1 MIPIIQIEKL
11 IDVMYLHVIQHEL
24 IINRN
29 IPYILNFNSNPAKS
43 NDIEVVDSRCTSG
56 NHTIKGNV
64 GILISKGIIISK
76 LSKQFDEIISVGA
89 KIKPIVP
96 KIVNIKKKNDV
107 LIL

>member
-1 MIPIIQIEKL
+1 MILIEIL
-11 IDVMYLHVIQHEL
+11 IEVVYLNVKENEL

-29 IPYILNFNSNPAKS
+29 IPYILNFNNKPAKN
-43 NDIEVVDSRCTSG
+43 NDIEVEDSRCTSG
-56 NHTIKGNV
+56 NQTIEGKV
-64 GILISKGIIISK
+64 GILIKKGIIISK
-76 LSKQFDEIISVGA
+76 LSKKLDEMISDEA

>member
-1 MIPIIQIEKL
+1 
-11 IDVMYLHVIQHEL
+11 MYLHVKENEL

-29 IPYILNFNSNPAKS
+29 IPYILNFNNKPAKN
-43 NDIEVVDSRCTSG
+43 NDIEVADSRCTSG
-56 NHTIKGNV
+56 NHTIEGKV
-64 GILISKGIIISK
+64 GILIKKGIIISK
-76 LSKQFDEIISVGA
+76 LSKKLDEMISDEA